1 MKPQRFSLALVAA
14 LGFGAAEVRPA
25 EEPWW
30 SFLPVRKPAVP
41 KVADMAW
48 CRDGS
53 DVFILAKLEAKGL
66 KPNPDADRIT
76 LLRRA
81 SFDLTGLPPSPE
93 EIEAF
98 RRDPAPDDQAF
109 ARVVDRLLASPRF
122 GERWARHWLDVV
134 HYADSVGRTM
144 NAAFPYAHR
153 YRDYVIDA
161 LNKDKPYHRFVAEQV
176 AGDLLPWRTVEERR
190 ENLTATGF
198 LTMASLDLSEG
209 GEQLVMDRVDDQID
223 VTTRAIL
230 GLTVACARCHDHKT
244 DPVTQRDYY
253 ALAGIFYSSETWSGQ
268 GAKGDLGRNGYVDE
282 DRLVRLPAAAVA
294 ATQGGTLRRVSTAAD
309 EPAMMSDNGRYPTM
323 FAFRPDR
330 VMGVLE
336 GEAVDCA
343 IRIKGDPH
351 DRGEVPPRGSHAIPG
366 LPRIPPIPKD
376 TSGRLQLADWLASPS
391 NPLTA
396 RVFVNRVWQHLLG
409 RALVRTVDDFGST
422 GETPSDPALLDHLA
436 VRFVEGGW
444 SVKKLIR
451 AMMLSRTYRLSSA
464 REPGR
469 EKLDGANQLH
479 WRAEVRRLELEPL
492 RDTLLLVAGDLK
504 LERPSGIHVAG
515 FGGKGRE
522 ARLRSLM
529 PEDEPVRTI
538 YLPVLRSMLPAMH
551 ELFDFPDP
559 SQIKGQREVTTIA
572 SQSLFF
578 MNNPLVEGAA
588 RSAATRLLAD
598 EPKGDSARVRLA
610 FLRVLAREPRPD
622 ETADALAFLQS
633 LNPDGDTRYRWTAFV
648 QSLLAS
654 AEFRYLH

>member
-66 KPNPDADRIT
+66 KPNPDADRVT

-98 RRDPAPDDQAF
+98 RRDAAPDDQAF

-161 LNKDKPYHRFVAEQV
+161 LNKDKPYHRFIAEQV

-253 ALAGIFYSSETWSGQ
+253 ALAGIFY
-268 GAKGDLGRNGYVDE
+268 
-282 DRLVRLPAAAVA
+282 
-294 ATQGGTLRRVSTAAD
+294 
-309 EPAMMSDNGRYPTM
+309 
-323 FAFRPDR
+323 
-330 VMGVLE
+330 
-336 GEAVDCA
+336 
-343 IRIKGDPH
+343 
-351 DRGEVPPRGSHAIPG
+351 
-366 LPRIPPIPKD
+366 
-376 TSGRLQLADWLASPS
+376 
-391 NPLTA
+391 
-396 RVFVNRVWQHLLG
+396 
-409 RALVRTVDDFGST
+409 
-422 GETPSDPALLDHLA
+422 
-436 VRFVEGGW
+436 
-444 SVKKLIR
+444 
-451 AMMLSRTYRLSSA
+451 
-464 REPGR
+464 
-469 EKLDGANQLH
+469 
-479 WRAEVRRLELEPL
+479 
-492 RDTLLLVAGDLK
+492 
-504 LERPSGIHVAG
+504 
-515 FGGKGRE
+515 
-522 ARLRSLM
+522 
-529 PEDEPVRTI
+529 
-538 YLPVLRSMLPAMH
+538 
-551 ELFDFPDP
+551 
-559 SQIKGQREVTTIA
+559 
-572 SQSLFF
+572 
-578 MNNPLVEGAA
+578 
-588 RSAATRLLAD
+588 
-598 EPKGDSARVRLA
+598 
-610 FLRVLAREPRPD
+610 
-622 ETADALAFLQS
+622 
-633 LNPDGDTRYRWTAFV
+633 
-648 QSLLAS
+648 
-654 AEFRYLH
+654 